1 MKISK
6 DVSKTSIENVE
17 AMAKRSRNAA
27 KKILSELANQ
37 WPFIKYIVKRVIVL
51 SIVLVAVMLSL
62 ILIAGGFGI
71 VDRIQHLQI
80 QREVLDMIRANPN
93 SGRWNSTQRQD
104 FINTTTTLL
113 EKARGLD
120 KPYYTRIFGSFT
132 TSNVTWNLGPF
143 GQPQVNLPV
152 YSSGYL
158 VQVLTWDFGNSQII
172 QSSSGSN
179 LVRDMIL
186 ERLPRTI
193 LLFTTATLISAFIG
207 IVIALIVARKP
218 LSILDR
224 ANSAF
229 AVVTN
234 SIPWWWFGMLMIIL
248 FSFYWKLL
256 PSGGFL
262 SVPAPE
268 GTVPVM
274 LDILYHMTLPT
285 LTIVLVSFGGWA
297 YVVRSILLDVYQQDF
312 ILFAR
317 AKGLKERIVMFR
329 HALRAAMPP
338 VVTMLLFSIV
348 GSLGGAIITEAIFD
362 WQGMGRLFY
371 EAVVLQDLPV
381 LIALTF
387 VSAFLTIVVI
397 LLLDI
402 IYAFLDPRVR
412 TAPVAG

>member
-1 MKISK
+1 
-6 DVSKTSIENVE
+6 
-17 AMAKRSRNAA
+17 
-27 KKILSELANQ
+27 
-37 WPFIKYIVKRVIVL
+37 
-51 SIVLVAVMLSL
+51 MLSL

-71 VDRIQHLQI
+71 MDRIQNLQI

-93 SGRWNSTQRQD
+93 SGRWTSEQRQA
-104 FINTTTTLL
+104 FIAEQTALL
-113 EKARGLD
+113 RKGRGLD
-120 KPYYTRIFGSFT
+120 QPYYTRIFGSF
-132 TSNVTWNLGPF
+132 NGQNATWNLGPF
-143 GQPQVNLPV
+143 GEHQVNVPV
-152 YSSGYL
+152 YQSGYL
-158 VQVLTWDFGNSQII
+158 YQVLTWDFGNSQII
-172 QSSSGSN
+172 QSSSGST
-179 LVRDMIL
+179 LVKDMIL

-207 IVIALIVARKP
+207 IAVALVVARKP
-218 LSILDR
+218 LSVLDR
-224 ANSAF
+224 INSAF

-248 FSFYWKLL
+248 FSFYLKLL

-268 GTVPVM
+268 GAGPVIV
-274 LDILYHMTLPT
+274 DVLYHMTLPV

-297 YVVRSILLDVYQQDF
+297 YVVRSILLDVFQQDF

-317 AKGLKERIVMFR
+317 AKGLQERIVMFR

-348 GSLGGAIITEAIFD
+348 GSFGGAIITEAIFD
-362 WQGMGRLFY
+362 WEGMGRLFY
-371 EAVVLQDLPV
+371 EAIVLQDLPV
-381 LIALTF
+381 LIALTY

-402 IYAFLDPRVR
+402 IYGFLDPRVR
-412 TAPVAG
+412 TAPIAA

>member
-1 MKISK
+1 MKRF
-6 DVSKTSIENVE
+6 
-17 AMAKRSRNAA
+17 ANAA
-27 KKILSELANQ
+27 KKGLQAVTHQ
-37 WPFIKYIVKRVIVL
+37 WAFVKYIVKRGIVL
-51 SIVLVAVMLSL
+51 FIVLVAVMLSL

-71 VDRIQHLQI
+71 LDRIQRLQI

-93 SGRWNSTQRQD
+93 SGRWTSEQRQA
-104 FINTTTTLL
+104 FIANMTALL

-120 KPYYTRIFGSFT
+120 QPFYTRVFGTLST
-132 TSNVTWNLGPF
+132 QPVTWNLGPL
-143 GQPQVNLPV
+143 GEHQVNAPI
-152 YSSGYL
+152 YNSGYL
-158 VQVLTWDFGNSQII
+158 YQVLMWDFGNSQII
-172 QSSSGSN
+172 RASSGST
-179 LVRDMIL
+179 LVADMIL
-186 ERLPRTI
+186 ERIPRTI
-193 LLFTTATLISAFIG
+193 LLFTTSTLISAFIG
-207 IVIALIVARKP
+207 IAVALVVARKP
-218 LSILDR
+218 LSALDR
-224 ANSAF
+224 ATSAF

-248 FSFYWKLL
+248 FAFYLKIL
-256 PSGGFL
+256 PSGGFV

-268 GTVPVM
+268 GGLPFVIDV
-274 LDILYHMTLPT
+274 LYHMTLPT

-297 YVVRSILLDVYQQDF
+297 YVVRSILLDVFQQDF

-317 AKGLKERIVMFR
+317 AKGLQERVVMFR

-362 WQGMGRLFY
+362 WDGMGRLFF
-371 EAVVLQDLPV
+371 EAINQQDLPV
-381 LIALTF
+381 LMALTF

>member
-1 MKISK
+1 M
-6 DVSKTSIENVE
+6 
-17 AMAKRSRNAA
+17 MAKRVKRGVKRAFQA
-27 KKILSELANQ
+27 LANQ
-37 WPFIKYIVKRVIVL
+37 WPFIKYIIRR
-51 SIVLVAVMLSL
+51 SIVLFIVLIAVMLSL

-71 VDRIQHLQI
+71 MDRIQRLQI
-80 QREVLDMIRANPN
+80 HRDVLDMIRANPN
-93 SGRWNSTQRQD
+93 SGRWTSEERQA
-104 FINTTTTLL
+104 FISNMTALL

-120 KPYYTRIFGSFT
+120 QPFYTRTF
-132 TSNVTWNLGPF
+132 
-143 GQPQVNLPV
+143 
-152 YSSGYL
+152 GYL
-158 VQVLTWDFGNSQII
+158 YQVLVWDFGQA
-172 QSSSGSN
+172 QTLTSSSGSS
-179 LVRDMIL
+179 LVRDMII

-207 IVIALIVARKP
+207 IAVALVVARKP

-224 ANSAF
+224 ATSTF

-248 FSFYWKLL
+248 FSFYLKLL
-256 PSGGFL
+256 PSGGYV

-268 GTVPVM
+268 GSLALP
-274 LDILYHMTLPT
+274 LDILKHMTLPT

-297 YVVRSILLDVYQQDF
+297 YVVRSILLDVFQQDF

-317 AKGLKERIVMFR
+317 AKGLKERVVMYR

-348 GSLGGAIITEAIFD
+348 GSLGGAIITETIFD
-362 WQGMGRLFY
+362 WQGMGMLFY
-371 EAVVLQDLPV
+371 QAISLQDLPV
-381 LIALTF
+381 LVALTF

-412 TAPVAG
+412 TAPVAA